1 MRETSTVEP
10 PLPPLNALRTFEAAA
25 RHLSFTRAADELC
38 VTQAAVSHQV
48 KQLESHLGVA
58 LFTRLPRRIALT
70 PAGHAWA
77 SALFDVF
84 AALLEANRRLRAPLR
99 ADRPMVSVSV
109 IPSLGARWLVPRLG
123 RFLSSHPGVDV
134 RISPTEHLV
143 DFAAEAVD
151 VGIRYGRGHYPGLFT
166 EKLADDA
173 LVVVCA
179 PSLRARRPLSRLAD
193 LRAHVLL
200 HDDARDAW
208 PRWLRA
214 RGVSG
219 VDAERGPVLTDSSM
233 LVEAATRGQGV
244 ALARWS
250 LITDDLATGRLV
262 APFPRVRPT
271 PRGLAYYIACPRDR
285 LARPEVAALVEWL
298 RAEAS
303 SLRVGSLGAGSLRVG
318 PRAPRRARRSAG
330 QMP

>member
-1 MRETSTVEP
+1 MREPTLDP

-48 KQLESHLGVA
+48 KLLESHLGVA
-58 LFTRLPRRIALT
+58 LFTRLTRRIALT
-70 PAGHAWA
+70 HAGHAWA
-77 SALFDVF
+77 TVLSEIF
-84 AALLEANRRLRAPLR
+84 AALNDANRRLRAPAR
-99 ADRPMVSVSV
+99 VERPVVSVSV
-109 IPSLGARWLVPRLG
+109 VPSLGARWLVPRLG
-123 RFLSSHPGVDV
+123 RFLEKHPGVDV

-143 DFAAEAVD
+143 DFAVEAAD
-151 VGIRYGRGHYPGLFT
+151 VGIRYGGGHYPGLFT

-179 PSLRARRPLSRLAD
+179 PALLARRPLSRLVD

-233 LVEAATRGQGV
+233 LVEAATRAQGV

-250 LITDDLATGRLV
+250 LVIDDLAAGRLV
-262 APFPRVRPT
+262 APFRRVRPMPT
-271 PRGLAYYIACPRDR
+271 GLAYYVACPRDR
-285 LARPEVAALVEWL
+285 LARPEVTAFVEWL
-298 RAEAS
+298 RGEAAA
-303 SLRVGSLGAGSLRVG
+303 LQ
-318 PRAPRRARRSAG
+318 RAV
-330 QMP
+330 